1 MIPLIKVQLS
11 EDEIAAATRVLQS
24 GALRQGAI
32 TAQFE
37 ETFAKQVGAAYAVA
51 VSSGTAALH
60 LPYLHMLKPDDEVL
74 LPTFTFIAT
83 ASMVSLVG
91 ARPVFCDVDPKTFT
105 IDIADARRRVTPRTR
120 AIAPVHLFGNPCE
133 LAAINQLAQE
143 FNLKIV
149 WDAAQ
154 AHGATY
160 GGKDVGGL
168 DHAVAYS
175 FYPSKNMFVGE
186 GGMITTNDAALYERL
201 KLTRSHGQSGTYLHT
216 CLGFNYRLTDVE
228 AAIGLKQLE
237 KLDDLVGRRR
247 ANAAYLSSHLQKL
260 PVIQTPVTQAG
271 GTHSFNQYS
280 ITLKLKALTCT
291 RDEFAEALNK
301 LGVGTG
307 VHYPRGLHQQPLFM
321 DLYGSASLPVSEHL
335 AECILALPVHPFL
348 QAGELEAIVEAVK
361 KVCER
366 FAT

>member
-37 ETFAKQVGAAYAVA
+37 ETFAKQVGAAYGVA

-60 LPYLHMLKPDDEVL
+60 LPYLHMLKPNDEVL

-83 ASMVSLVG
+83 ASMVSMVG

-133 LAAINQLAQE
+133 VAAINQLAQE

-201 KLTRSHGQSGTYLHT
+201 KLTRSHGQSGAYLHD

-237 KLDDLVGRRR
+237 KLADLVGRRR
-247 ANAAYLSSHLQKL
+247 ANAAYLSSHVQKL

-280 ITLKLKALTCT
+280 ITLKLEALTCT
-291 RDEFAEALNK
+291 RDEFAEALNQ

-307 VHYPRGLHQQPLFM
+307 VHYPRGLHQQPVFM

-348 QAGELEAIVEAVK
+348 QAEELEAIVEAVNQ
-361 KVCER
+361 VCER